1 MEVCACDIQCQIAL
15 REINLFEVY
24 PGIVMGPYQAAFKT
38 KQLIEMGVTHI
49 LNVTC
54 REYTR
59 REKYFKYLDI
69 NLYDTHSE
77 DAKKHFRITNRF
89 IDEARHSGNDS
100 KILVHSVQGKSRA
113 ATFILAYL
121 IGREKLKLKEGLALL
136 RQFVP
141 EVEPNETFMQQL
153 AEYDLEILSNKF

>member
-1 MEVCACDIQCQIAL
+1 
-15 REINLFEVY
+15 
-24 PGIVMGPYQAAFKT
+24 
-38 KQLIEMGVTHI
+38 MGVTHI
-49 LNVTC
+49 LNATC
-54 REYTR
+54 REYTKR
-59 REKYFKYLDI
+59 SKYFKYLDI
-69 NLYDTHSE
+69 HIYDTHSE
-77 DAKKHFRITNRF
+77 DAKKNFRITNRF
-89 IDEARHSGNDS
+89 IDEARNPSPGTTTATDC

-121 IGREKLKLKEGLALL
+121 IGHEKMKLKEGLALL